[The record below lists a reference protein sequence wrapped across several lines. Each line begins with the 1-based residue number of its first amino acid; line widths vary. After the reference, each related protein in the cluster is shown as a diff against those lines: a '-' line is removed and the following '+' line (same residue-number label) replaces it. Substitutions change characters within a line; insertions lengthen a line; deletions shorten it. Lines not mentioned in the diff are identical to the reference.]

1 MRIITIIF
9 SILFFSCQKKEEKVV
24 QQKKETIEVVNKI
37 EIKKIDTIAINFDN
51 IQKAEIS
58 KSDSLISIYQ
68 SWEKDFRIFGYKLPN
83 AKSEKLI
90 LFSPFTD
97 EVENN
102 PFQSKFGSHYDYVSF
117 KPKMKFI
124 KYENDFA
131 KIKILDSTF
140 VPNFFFIQKKWI
152 EFEE

>member
-1 MRIITIIF
+1 M
-9 SILFFSCQKKEEKVV
+9 

-68 SWEKDFRIFGYKLPN
+68 SWKKDFRIFGYKLPN

>member
-1 MRIITIIF
+1 M
-9 SILFFSCQKKEEKVV
+9 
-24 QQKKETIEVVNKI
+24 
-37 EIKKIDTIAINFDN
+37 
-51 IQKAEIS
+51 
-58 KSDSLISIYQ
+58 ISIYQ
-68 SWEKDFRIFGYKLPN
+68 SWEKDFRIFGCKLPN

-102 PFQSKFGSHYDYVSF
+102 PFQCKFGSHYDYVSF

>member
-1 MRIITIIF
+1 MLIITVIF

-24 QQKKETIEVVNKI
+24 QQKNETIGIVNKI

-51 IQKAEIS
+51 VQKAEIS

-83 AKSEKLI
+83 EKSEKLI

-102 PFQSKFGSHYDYVSF
+102 PFQCKFGSHYDYVSF